1 MLRSMRKKAG
11 YFQSSRTLAF
21 GLIAM
26 LPLLLGYEYLT
37 LAASR
42 DHMAQVRNGGDV
54 ILRTLL
60 SLVGIHSPFYLGI
73 GLVVV
78 IGAAIFLRRK
88 GTRLLPQYF
97 FYGVIESACYAL
109 LMTFILTTVT
119 DRLMLAVGSGRSFHA
134 SLMLALGAGVYE
146 EIIFRMFLFAGTAW
160 ILTSKRLAHP
170 VMVFFLCASFSSV
183 LFSAAHY
190 MGAERFSWYAALYRF
205 FAGLLFCLI
214 YQFRGLGIAGWTH
227 ALYDCFLIL

>member
-1 MLRSMRKKAG
+1 MLRSLRKKAG
-11 YFQSSRTLAF
+11 YYQSSRTLAF
-21 GLIAM
+21 GLISM

-78 IGAAIFLRRK
+78 IGAAILLRRK
-88 GTRLLPQYF
+88 GTRLMPHYF
-97 FYGVIESACYAL
+97 FFGVIESAVYAL
-109 LMTFILTTVT
+109 LMTLILTTVT
-119 DRLMLAVGSGRSFHA
+119 DRLMLALGDGRSFHA
-134 SLMLALGAGVYE
+134 NLMLALGAGVYE
-146 EIIFRMFLFAGTAW
+146 EILFRAFLFAGSVW
-160 ILTSKRLAHP
+160 ILTNKTRIHP
-170 VMVFFLCASFSSV
+170 AAIFMMCAAVSSV

-205 FAGLLFCLI
+205 FAGVLFCLI